1 MYTWCTKA
9 EWFDEELD
17 LYYLFS
23 EHGSFASYDE
33 ARADA
38 IKHGENSAIVLNSD

>member
-9 EWFDEELD
+9 EWFDERFD
-17 LYYLFS
+17 LGYLIA
-23 EHGSFASYDE
+23 EHGQFDSFDE

-38 IKHGENSAIVLNSD
+38 VKHGVSGAIVLSID